1 MWSYQLRCRAVFHSR
16 SAHMRSCTQPW
27 QVMRAKLWAS
37 IRRRPSDE
45 RTTKE
50 RFLHEFFCFTR
61 SSSTP
66 GTGVGMAYAGRLTVP
81 VDPPFVPMTPLQQA
95 KRLSDGTT
103 VLGFPAGLRWTAR
116 HDLSRFR
123 NGYAFSDVCTNAPMR
138 VLANWR
144 HDHLFEDH

>member
-27 QVMRAKLWAS
+27 QVIRAKLWAS
-37 IRRRPSDE
+37 IRRPRLMNEPP
-45 RTTKE
+45 
-50 RFLHEFFCFTR
+50 R
-61 SSSTP
+61 SVSCMSFSASHVVP
-66 GTGVGMAYAGRLTVP
+66 APREQVWEWHSREGSLSRLT
-81 VDPPFVPMTPLQQA
+81 PPFVPMTPLQQA

-144 HDHLFEDH
+144 HDHLFE